1 MNARQVDRD
10 LFGRPPRGHP
20 NWDHRRGEPR
30 TFALAWT
37 VFLML
42 ATLVMFASMSAALVV
57 SADLYRPATRALI
70 LTITAGIVLIW
81 PMVRLSQ
88 DRPFGS
94 ALPPAARDIVI
105 VLIPVQALIWPQAHN
120 LLGGWSL
127 ELCAAIAATQAAWAI
142 IISGLIALALTL
154 DPARGRVGTARGFW
168 MLFVAILVIG
178 VPLAELVFGSIG
190 SSIARPLLEEGMMIS
205 PLTAVFELMRDHAG
219 PGLPAIRSGTWLAIG
234 GTSLVGAAV
243 WVTAWSLERARTRD
257 RA

>member
-1 MNARQVDRD
+1 MTARRVDLD
-10 LFGRPPRGHP
+10 LFGRPPRNHP

-57 SADLYRPATRALI
+57 TADLYRPATRALL

-88 DRPFGS
+88 ERPYGS
-94 ALPPAARDIVI
+94 ALPAASRDIII
-105 VLIPVQALIWPQAHN
+105 VLIPVQALIWPQALHI
-120 LLGGWSL
+120 LGGWSL

-142 IISGLIALALTL
+142 VISGLIALALTL
-154 DPARGRVGTARGFW
+154 DPVRGRVGTARGFW
-168 MLFVAILVIG
+168 MLLIAVLVIG
-178 VPLAELVFGSIG
+178 VPIVELVFGSIG
-190 SSIARPLLEEGMMIS
+190 SGSAGRDAGVGMMLS
-205 PLTAVFELMRDHAG
+205 PLTAVFELIRVHAW
-219 PGLPAIRSGTWLAIG
+219 PGSGSIHPSSWLAIG
-234 GTSLVGAAV
+234 VTSLVGGGV
-243 WVTAWSLERARTRD
+243 WITAWSAQRARSRI

>member
-1 MNARQVDRD
+1 MTARQVDRD

-57 SADLYRPATRALI
+57 TADLYRPATRALI
-70 LTITAGIVLIW
+70 LTITAGIVLLW

-88 DRPFGS
+88 ARPYGS
-94 ALPPAARDIVI
+94 ALPAAARDILI
-105 VLIPVQALIWPQAHN
+105 VLIPVQALIWPQT
-120 LLGGWSL
+120 LPMLGGWSF
-127 ELCAAIAATQAAWAI
+127 EVCGAIAATQAAWAI

-154 DPARGRVGTARGFW
+154 DPAKGRVGSARGFW
-168 MLFVAILVIG
+168 MLLIAVLVVG
-178 VPLAELVFGSIG
+178 VPIVELVFGSIG
-190 SSIARPLLEEGMMIS
+190 PGIADQFGESGMMLS
-205 PLTAVFELMRDHAG
+205 PLTGVFALIEHHAG
-219 PGLPAIRSGTWLAIG
+219 PGAAPIQPGSWLTIG
-234 GTSLVGAAV
+234 VTSLVGGAI
-243 WVTAWSLERARTRD
+243 WITAWSVERARMQV